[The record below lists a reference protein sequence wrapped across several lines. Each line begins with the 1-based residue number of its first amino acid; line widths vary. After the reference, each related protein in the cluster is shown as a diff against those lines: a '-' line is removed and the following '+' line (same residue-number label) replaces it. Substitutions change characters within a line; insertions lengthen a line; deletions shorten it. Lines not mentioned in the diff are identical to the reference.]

1 MTKAATKAATKEG
14 TTRYAQ
20 RFAGRAASGHF
31 RETQRMVAS
40 SLGIGTYLGQPDE
53 RTDAAYTAALVA
65 AVDSGI
71 NVIDSAI
78 NYRFQRSER
87 SIGAA
92 LPQLAAKGFAREEI
106 VLCTKGGYLTPDG
119 SMPADPNEY
128 FFREYIQHGVFTA
141 KDLAAGSHCMTPKF
155 LKDQL
160 GRSLKNLGV
169 DCVDVYYLHNPET
182 QLSEIDKP
190 NFLQRLREAFEFLE
204 SAVEAGEIRYY
215 GMATWNG
222 FRQDPRAR
230 DAMQLGEVAQV
241 AQEIAG
247 GMHHFRFVQ
256 LPFNLGMPEA
266 LTLGNQML
274 RDRERTL
281 VEAASD
287 LDITVIASASLLQ
300 GQVAR
305 NLPGSVAQAFG
316 LDNDA
321 QRALQFARS
330 APGITTALVGMSR
343 VEHAKAN
350 AGLAGVAPATVEQ
363 FSKLFSRGEGS

>member
-1 MTKAATKAATKEG
+1 MNKSATKEG
-14 TTRYAQ
+14 TMRYAQ
-20 RFAGRAASGHF
+20 RFAGRAADGHF
-31 RETQRMVAS
+31 RETQRMELS

-53 RTDAAYTAALVA
+53 KTDAAYTAAAVA
-65 AVDSGI
+65 AVENGI

-92 LPQLAAKGFAREEI
+92 LRQLAAKGFTREEI

-119 SMPADPNEY
+119 YMPADPNEY
-128 FFREYIQHGVFTA
+128 FFREYIQKGIFSA
-141 KDLAAGSHCMTPKF
+141 KDLAAGSHCMTPTF

-169 DCVDVYYLHNPET
+169 ECVDVYYLHNSET
-182 QLSEIDKP
+182 QLSEISKAE
-190 NFLQRLREAFEFLE
+190 FLQRVRTAFEFLE

-230 DAMQLGEVAQV
+230 DALQLAEIAQV

-247 GMHHFRFVQ
+247 GMHHFRFAQ
-256 LPFNLGMPEA
+256 LPFNLAMPEA
-266 LTLGNQML
+266 LTLGNQM
-274 RDRERTL
+274 RREQARTL
-281 VEAASD
+281 AETAAD
-287 LDITVIASASLLQ
+287 LDIAVIASASLLQ

-305 NLPGSVAQAFG
+305 NLPESVAEAFG
-316 LDNDA
+316 LENDA
-321 QRALQFARS
+321 ERALQFARS

-350 AGLAGVAPATVEQ
+350 ARLVSVPPATMED
-363 FSKLFSRGEGS
+363 FGKLFSHGEGA

>member
-1 MTKAATKAATKEG
+1 MTKSATKEG
-14 TTRYAQ
+14 TMRYAQ
-20 RFAGRAASGHF
+20 RFAGAADGHF
-31 RETQRMVAS
+31 RETQRMTLS

-53 RTDAAYTAALVA
+53 KTDAAYTAAAVA
-65 AVDSGI
+65 AVESGI
-71 NVIDSAI
+71 NFIDSAI

-87 SIGAA
+87 SIGVA
-92 LPQLAAKGFAREEI
+92 LQQLAAKGFTREEI
-106 VLCTKGGYLTPDG
+106 VLCTKGGYLTPDR

-128 FFREYIQHGVFTA
+128 FFREYIQSGIFSA
-141 KDLAAGSHCMTPKF
+141 KDLAAGSHCMTPTF

-169 DCVDVYYLHNPET
+169 ECVDVYYLHNPET

-190 NFLQRLREAFEFLE
+190 EFLQRVRAAFEFLE
-204 SAVEAGEIRYY
+204 SAVEAGEIRFY

-230 DAMQLGEVAQV
+230 DAMQLGEIAHI

-247 GMHHFRFVQ
+247 GLHHFRFIQ

-274 RDRERTL
+274 RERERTL
-281 VEAASD
+281 AEAAAD

-305 NLPGSVAQAFG
+305 NLPGFVAEAFG
-316 LDNDA
+316 LENDA
-321 QRALQFARS
+321 ERALQFARS

-350 AGLAGVAPATVEQ
+350 ARLVSVPPATVDE
-363 FSKLFSRGEGS
+363 FGKLFSRGEGA